1 MDAYLSDYQCLP
13 PGLKFTARIKQWCE
27 ALVIPE
33 EAPTLLLEIS
43 KFLATMA
50 LIVVTAAILLMAG

>member
-1 MDAYLSDYQCLP
+1 MDAYLSEYQCLP
-13 PGLKFTARIKQWCE
+13 PGLKFTARIKQWRE

-43 KFLATMA
+43 KFLATGA
-50 LIVVTAAILLMAG
+50 LILATAVILLMAG